1 MVDIDKLRQIYKFG
15 KELSIEDAGI
25 LIKSAKSKSFKKKE
39 IIIEEGTLKKDVYF
53 IRSGLVRAY
62 CINDKGDEITFGL
75 IAENQILTNIDI
87 ILFDQPSR
95 FYYECIE
102 DTKTFSID
110 FDKVQNIIERNPK
123 LERNRKFFARNAMK
137 KMLQRLETFVL
148 MNAEERYEDFIKNNP
163 TLSNRVPDKYLANVL
178 GITPVSLSRIRARIV
193 KRKKSGR

>member
-15 KELSIEDAGI
+15 KELSIEDAGV

-39 IIIEEGTLKKDVYF
+39 IIIEEGALKMDVYF
-53 IRSGLVRAY
+53 LRSGLVRVY

-75 IAENQILTNIDI
+75 ISENQILTNIDI
-87 ILFDQPSR
+87 ILFEQPSR

-148 MNAEERYEDFIKNNP
+148 LNPEERYLDYIEKNP
-163 TLSNRVPDKYLANVL
+163 TLINRVPDKYIANVL

-193 KRKKSGR
+193 SKKRK

>member
-15 KELSIEDAGI
+15 KELSIEDAGV

-39 IIIEEGTLKKDVYF
+39 IIIEEGALKMDVYF
-53 IRSGLVRAY
+53 LRSGLVRVY

-75 IAENQILTNIDI
+75 ISENQILTNIDI

-148 MNAEERYEDFIKNNP
+148 LNPEERYLDYIEKNP
-163 TLSNRVPDKYLANVL
+163 TLINRVPDKYIANVL

-193 KRKKSGR
+193 SKKRK

>member
-39 IIIEEGTLKKDVYF
+39 VIIEEGTLKKDVYF

-137 KMLQRLETFVL
+137 RMLQRLETFVL

-193 KRKKSGR
+193 NKKK

>member
-15 KELSIEDAGI
+15 KELSIEDAGV
-25 LIKSAKSKSFKKKE
+25 LIKSAKSKSFKKKDT
-39 IIIEEGTLKKDVYF
+39 IIKEGALKTDVYF
-53 IRSGLVRAY
+53 LRSGLVRAY
-62 CINDKGDEITFGL
+62 CINEKGDEITFGL
-75 IAENQILTNIDI
+75 IAENQILTNIDVV
-87 ILFDQPSR
+87 LFEQPSR
-95 FYYECIE
+95 FYYECLE

-110 FDKVQNIIERNPK
+110 FDTVQNIIENNPK

-193 KRKKSGR
+193 NKK

>member
-39 IIIEEGTLKKDVYF
+39 VIIEEGALKNDVYF

-62 CINDKGDEITFGL
+62 CISDKGDEITFGL

-178 GITPVSLSRIRARIV
+178 GITPVSLSRIRSRIV

>member
-15 KELSIEDAGI
+15 KELSIEDAGV
-25 LIKSAKSKSFKKKE
+25 LIQSAKSKSFKKKE
-39 IIIEEGTLKKDVYF
+39 VIIEEGALKNDVYF

-62 CINDKGDEITFGL
+62 CISDKGDEITFGL

-110 FDKVQNIIERNPK
+110 FDKVQNIIEHNPK

-178 GITPVSLSRIRARIV
+178 GITPVSLSRIRSRIV

>member
-1 MVDIDKLRQIYKFG
+1 MVDINKLRQIYKFG

-39 IIIEEGTLKKDVYF
+39 IIIEEGSLKTDVYF
-53 IRSGLVRAY
+53 LRSGLVRAY
-62 CINDKGDEITFGL
+62 CISDKGDEITFGL
-75 IAENQILTNIDI
+75 IAENQILTNVDI

-110 FDKVQNIIERNPK
+110 FDKVQNIIESNPK

-193 KRKKSGR
+193 NKKK

>member
-1 MVDIDKLRQIYKFG
+1 MVDINKLRQIYKFG

-39 IIIEEGTLKKDVYF
+39 IIIEEGSLKTDVYF
-53 IRSGLVRAY
+53 LRSGLVRAY
-62 CINDKGDEITFGL
+62 CINNKGDEITFGL
-75 IAENQILTNIDI
+75 ISENQILTNVDI

-110 FDKVQNIIERNPK
+110 FDKVQNIIESNPK

-148 MNAEERYEDFIKNNP
+148 MNAEERYEDFIKKNP

-193 KRKKSGR
+193 NKKK

>member
-1 MVDIDKLRQIYKFG
+1 MVDINKLRQIYKFG

-39 IIIEEGTLKKDVYF
+39 TIIEEGALKTDVYF
-53 IRSGLVRAY
+53 LRSGLVRAY
-62 CINDKGDEITFGL
+62 CINEKGDEITFGL
-75 IAENQILTNIDI
+75 ISENQILTNIDI

-110 FDKVQNIIERNPK
+110 FDKVQNIIERNPN

-178 GITPVSLSRIRARIV
+178 GITAVSLSRIRARIV
-193 KRKKSGR
+193 NKKK

>member
-39 IIIEEGTLKKDVYF
+39 IIIEEGSLKTDVYF
-53 IRSGLVRAY
+53 LRSGLVRAY

-75 IAENQILTNIDI
+75 ISENQILTNVDI

-110 FDKVQNIIERNPK
+110 FDKVQNIIESNPK

-193 KRKKSGR
+193 NKKK

>member
-1 MVDIDKLRQIYKFG
+1 MVDLDKLKQIYKFG
-15 KELSIEDAGI
+15 KELSLEDAGS
-25 LIKSAKSKSFKKKE
+25 LIKSANSKSFKKKE
-39 IIIEEGTLKKDVYF
+39 IIIEEGALKRDVYF
-53 IRSGLVRAY
+53 LRNGLVRVY

-75 IAENQILTNIDI
+75 ISENQILTNIDI
-87 ILFDQPSR
+87 ILFEQPSR

-137 KMLQRLETFVL
+137 KMLQRLEAFVL
-148 MNAEERYEDFIKNNP
+148 LNPEERYLDYIEKNP
-163 TLSNRVPDKYLANVL
+163 KLINRVPDKYIANVL

-193 KRKKSGR
+193 SKKMK

>member
-1 MVDIDKLRQIYKFG
+1 MVDLDKLKQIYKFG
-15 KELSIEDAGI
+15 KELSLEDAGS

-39 IIIEEGTLKKDVYF
+39 IIIEEGTLKRDVYF
-53 IRSGLVRAY
+53 LRSGLVRVY
-62 CINDKGDEITFGL
+62 CINAKGDEITFGL
-75 IAENQILTNIDI
+75 ISENQILTNIDI
-87 ILFDQPSR
+87 ILFEQPSR

-148 MNAEERYEDFIKNNP
+148 LNPEERYLDYIEKNP
-163 TLSNRVPDKYLANVL
+163 TLINRVPDKYIANVL

-193 KRKKSGR
+193 SKKRK

>member
-15 KELSIEDAGI
+15 KELSIEDAGV

-39 IIIEEGTLKKDVYF
+39 IIIEEGALNRDVF
-53 IRSGLVRAY
+53 FLRSGLVRVY

-75 IAENQILTNIDI
+75 ISENQILTNIDI
-87 ILFDQPSR
+87 ILFEQPSR

-163 TLSNRVPDKYLANVL
+163 TISNRVPDKYLANVL
-178 GITPVSLSRIRARIV
+178 GITAVSLSRIRARIV
-193 KRKKSGR
+193 HKKK

>member
-1 MVDIDKLRQIYKFG
+1 MFT
-15 KELSIEDAGI
+15 
-25 LIKSAKSKSFKKKE
+25 F
-39 IIIEEGTLKKDVYF
+39 
-53 IRSGLVRAY
+53 RSGLVRTY

-75 IAENQILTNIDI
+75 ISENQILTNIDI

-178 GITPVSLSRIRARIV
+178 GITAVSLSRIRARIV
-193 KRKKSGR
+193 HKKK

>member
-1 MVDIDKLRQIYKFG
+1 MVDINKLRQIYKFG

-39 IIIEEGTLKKDVYF
+39 IIIEEGALKKDVYF
-53 IRSGLVRAY
+53 LRSGLVRTY

-75 IAENQILTNIDI
+75 ISENQILTNIDI

-178 GITPVSLSRIRARIV
+178 GITAVSLSRIRARIV
-193 KRKKSGR
+193 NKKK

>member
-1 MVDIDKLRQIYKFG
+1 MVDLDKLKQIYKFG
-15 KELSIEDAGI
+15 KELSLEDAGS

-39 IIIEEGTLKKDVYF
+39 IIIEEGALKMDVYF
-53 IRSGLVRAY
+53 LRSGLVRVY

-75 IAENQILTNIDI
+75 ISENQILTNIDI
-87 ILFDQPSR
+87 ILFEQPSR

-123 LERNRKFFARNAMK
+123 LERNRKFFAMNAMK

-148 MNAEERYEDFIKNNP
+148 LNPEERYLDYIEKNP
-163 TLSNRVPDKYLANVL
+163 TLINRVPDKYIANVL

-193 KRKKSGR
+193 SKKRKKA

>member
-15 KELSIEDAGI
+15 KELSIEDAGV
-25 LIKSAKSKSFKKKE
+25 LIKSAKSKSFKKKDT
-39 IIIEEGTLKKDVYF
+39 IIEEGALKTDVYF
-53 IRSGLVRAY
+53 LRSGLVRAY
-62 CINDKGDEITFGL
+62 CINEKGDEITFGL
-75 IAENQILTNIDI
+75 IAENQILTNIDV
-87 ILFDQPSR
+87 ILFEQPSR
-95 FYYECIE
+95 FYYECLE

-110 FDKVQNIIERNPK
+110 FDTVQNIIENNPK

-193 KRKKSGR
+193 NKK

>member
-39 IIIEEGTLKKDVYF
+39 VIIEEGALKKDVYF

-62 CINDKGDEITFGL
+62 YINDKGDEITFGL

-102 DTKTFSID
+102 DSKTFSID
-110 FDKVQNIIERNPK
+110 FDKVQNIIEHNPK

-148 MNAEERYEDFIKNNP
+148 MSAEERYVDFIKTNP

-193 KRKKSGR
+193 NKKK

>member
-1 MVDIDKLRQIYKFG
+1 MVDINKLRQIYKFG

-39 IIIEEGTLKKDVYF
+39 IIIEEGALKTDVYF
-53 IRSGLVRAY
+53 LRSGLVRTY

-75 IAENQILTNIDI
+75 VSENQILTNVDI

-102 DTKTFSID
+102 DTRAFSID
-110 FDKVQNIIERNPK
+110 FDKVQNIIESNPK

-148 MNAEERYEDFIKNNP
+148 MNAEERYEDFIKKNP

-193 KRKKSGR
+193 NKKI

>member
-1 MVDIDKLRQIYKFG
+1 MVDINKLRQIYKFG

-39 IIIEEGTLKKDVYF
+39 IIIEEGSLKTDVYF
-53 IRSGLVRAY
+53 LRSGLVRAY

-75 IAENQILTNIDI
+75 ISENQILTNVDI

-110 FDKVQNIIERNPK
+110 FDKVQNIIESNPK

-193 KRKKSGR
+193 NKKK

>member
-1 MVDIDKLRQIYKFG
+1 MVDINKIRQIYKFG

-39 IIIEEGTLKKDVYF
+39 IIIEEGSLKTDVYF
-53 IRSGLVRAY
+53 LRSGLVRAY

-75 IAENQILTNIDI
+75 ISENQILTNVDI

-110 FDKVQNIIERNPK
+110 FDKVQNIIESNPK

-193 KRKKSGR
+193 NKKK

>member
-1 MVDIDKLRQIYKFG
+1 MVDINKLRQIYKFG

-39 IIIEEGTLKKDVYF
+39 IIIEEGSLKTDVYF
-53 IRSGLVRAY
+53 LRSGLVRAY

-75 IAENQILTNIDI
+75 ISENQILTNVDI

-110 FDKVQNIIERNPK
+110 FDKVQNIIESNPK

-193 KRKKSGR
+193 KRKK

>member
-15 KELSIEDAGI
+15 KELSIEDAGV

-39 IIIEEGTLKKDVYF
+39 IIIEEGALKRDVYF
-53 IRSGLVRAY
+53 LRNGLVRVY

-75 IAENQILTNIDI
+75 ISENQILTNIDI
-87 ILFDQPSR
+87 ILFEQPSR

-148 MNAEERYEDFIKNNP
+148 LNPEERYLDYIEKNP
-163 TLSNRVPDKYLANVL
+163 TLINRVPDKYIANVL

-193 KRKKSGR
+193 SKKRK

>member
-1 MVDIDKLRQIYKFG
+1 MVDINKLRQIYKFG

-25 LIKSAKSKSFKKKE
+25 LIKSAKSKNFKKKE
-39 IIIEEGTLKKDVYF
+39 IIIEEGALKTDVYF
-53 IRSGLVRAY
+53 LRSGLVRAY
-62 CINDKGDEITFGL
+62 CINEKGDEITFGL
-75 IAENQILTNIDI
+75 ISENQILTNIDV

-178 GITPVSLSRIRARIV
+178 GITAVSLSRIRARIV
-193 KRKKSGR
+193 HKKK

>member
-15 KELSIEDAGI
+15 KELSIEDAGV
-25 LIKSAKSKSFKKKE
+25 LIKSAKSKSFKKKD
-39 IIIEEGTLKKDVYF
+39 IIIEEGALKTDVYF
-53 IRSGLVRAY
+53 LRSGLVRAY
-62 CINDKGDEITFGL
+62 CINEKGDEITFGL
-75 IAENQILTNIDI
+75 IAENQILTNIDV
-87 ILFDQPSR
+87 ILFEQPSR
-95 FYYECIE
+95 FYYECLE

-110 FDKVQNIIERNPK
+110 FETVQNIIESNPK

-137 KMLQRLETFVL
+137 KMFQRLETFVL

-193 KRKKSGR
+193 NKK

>member
-1 MVDIDKLRQIYKFG
+1 MVDIEKLRHIYKFS
-15 KELSIEDAGI
+15 KELSLEDASV
-25 LIKSAKSKSFKKKE
+25 LIKSARSKSFKKKE
-39 IIIEEGTLKKDVYF
+39 LIIDEGALKTDVYF
-53 IRSGLVRAY
+53 LRSGLVRTY
-62 CINDKGDEITFGL
+62 CINEKGDEITFGL
-75 IAENQILTNIDI
+75 ISENQILANIDV

-110 FDKVQNIIERNPK
+110 FNTVQNIIESNPK

-137 KMLQRLETFVL
+137 RMLQRIETFVL
-148 MNAEERYEDFIKNNP
+148 MNAEERYKDFIKKNP

-193 KRKKSGR
+193 HKKK

>member
-1 MVDIDKLRQIYKFG
+1 MVDLDKLKQIYKFG
-15 KELSIEDAGI
+15 KELSLEDAGS

-39 IIIEEGTLKKDVYF
+39 IIIEEGALKRDVYF
-53 IRSGLVRAY
+53 LRSGLVRVY

-75 IAENQILTNIDI
+75 ISENQILTNIDI
-87 ILFDQPSR
+87 ILFEQPSR

-163 TLSNRVPDKYLANVL
+163 TISNRVPDKYLANVL
-178 GITPVSLSRIRARIV
+178 GITAVSLSRIRARIV
-193 KRKKSGR
+193 HKKK

>member
-1 MVDIDKLRQIYKFG
+1 MVDLDKLKQIYKFG
-15 KELSIEDAGI
+15 KELSLEDAGS

-39 IIIEEGTLKKDVYF
+39 IIIEEGALKMDVYF
-53 IRSGLVRAY
+53 LRSGLVRVY

-75 IAENQILTNIDI
+75 ISENQILTNIDI
-87 ILFDQPSR
+87 ILFEQPSR

-148 MNAEERYEDFIKNNP
+148 LNPEERYLDYIEKNP
-163 TLSNRVPDKYLANVL
+163 TLINRVPDKYIANVL

-193 KRKKSGR
+193 SKKRKKA